1 MSVRKGL
8 VNAAINGQRG
18 NGFRSVFK
26 TRTSRSLMILG
37 IILEKLMDKGPGVGL
52 ASGSLGV
59 LYRGSL

>member
-1 MSVRKGL
+1 M
-8 VNAAINGQRG
+8 NAAINGQSG
-18 NGFRSVFK
+18 NGFRIVFK

-37 IILEKLMDKGPGVGL
+37 IILEKLMDKGRGVGL